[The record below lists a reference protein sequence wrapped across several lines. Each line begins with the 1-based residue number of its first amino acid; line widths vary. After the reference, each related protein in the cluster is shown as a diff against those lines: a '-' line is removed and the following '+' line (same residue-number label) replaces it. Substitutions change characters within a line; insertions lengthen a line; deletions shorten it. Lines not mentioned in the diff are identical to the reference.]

1 MNIDISLQDREILH
15 QENLRSE
22 YLEIV
27 WSTACISFKTLKAK
41 DDDHEL
47 TNVVPIVKAKQWK
60 SKMFVQ
66 SINLISCS

>member
-27 WSTACISFKTLKAK
+27 WSIAWISFKTLKAR
-41 DDDHEL
+41 DEDHEL
-47 TNVVPIVKAKQWK
+47 TNAAPIVKAKQWK